1 MNRTYLAKSIG
12 LLFYDLRE
20 NKRMD
25 KTQLEDL
32 AAFIREHR
40 SSEGNF
46 EKIYA
51 KLEEVTNDDDAEFAA
66 TLSDIKEKTVPP
78 YQKAKEA
85 GGTAWPE
92 FEKFVSEFE
101 KTVTEAIKKRG

>member
-1 MNRTYLAKSIG
+1 
-12 LLFYDLRE
+12 
-20 NKRMD
+20 MD
-25 KTQLEDL
+25 KTQLENL

-51 KLEEVTNDDDAEFAA
+51 KLEEVTNDEDAEFAA
-66 TLSDIKEKTVPP
+66 SLSDIKEKTVPP
-78 YQKAKEA
+78 YQKAKEV

-101 KTVTEAIKKRG
+101 KTVTEALKKAR

>member
-1 MNRTYLAKSIG
+1 MTK
-12 LLFYDLRE
+12 E
-20 NKRMD
+20 
-25 KTQLEDL
+25 QLEDL

-40 SSEGNF
+40 SSESNF

-51 KLEEVTNDDDAEFAA
+51 KLEEAGNDSDTEFKAA
-66 TLSDIKEKTVPP
+66 VSEIKEKSVPT
-78 YQKAKEA
+78 YEKAKEA

-101 KTVTEAIKKRG
+101 KTVTEALKKAS